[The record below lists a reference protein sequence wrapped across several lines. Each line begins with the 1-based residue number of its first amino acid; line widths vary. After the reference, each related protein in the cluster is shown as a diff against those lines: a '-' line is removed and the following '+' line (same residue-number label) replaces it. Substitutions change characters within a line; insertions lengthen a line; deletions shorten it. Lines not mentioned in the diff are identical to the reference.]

1 MSVNVLFHMIPLSHN
16 SWKLWKWLFWTH
28 FIKAKMR
35 LMSEQFVLMPK
46 THFDFYKMALE
57 MPLFKVIRQFLS
69 LSFKNKF
76 LSCLQWESLLL
87 TSFMIMMT
95 GGSPLISSSEKEQ
108 KWDVSRPITALLT
121 VTDDVWEEARESE
134 KNKELTKK
142 NKLD

>member
-1 MSVNVLFHMIPLSHN
+1 
-16 SWKLWKWLFWTH
+16 
-28 FIKAKMR
+28 
-35 LMSEQFVLMPK
+35 
-46 THFDFYKMALE
+46 
-57 MPLFKVIRQFLS
+57 MPLFRVIRKFLS
-69 LSFKNKF
+69 LSFKIKF
-76 LSCLQWESLLL
+76 LSSLQWESLLL

>member
-1 MSVNVLFHMIPLSHN
+1 MIPFSDN
-16 SWKLWKWLFWTH
+16 SWKTLKMFKIHLRSEWLVHIFHMFDYWKIKCFFACPKHILIFLNGFRNASFQSYPQ
-28 FIKAKMR
+28 FI
-35 LMSEQFVLMPK
+35 
-46 THFDFYKMALE
+46 
-57 MPLFKVIRQFLS
+57 S
-69 LSFKNKF
+69 LSFKIKF
-76 LSCLQWESLLL
+76 LSSLQWESLLL